1 MSREAHVRFCEHR
14 GVRFPPVTRL
24 IVGFEYQRDAER
36 FLADLRERFTKFN
49 LELHPEKTRLI
60 QFGRFAARDR
70 AVRGLGRPET
80 FDFLGL
86 THICAKSRGGR
97 FMLKRITIS
106 KRMRAKLHTVKDQLH
121 RGRHRPVPEQGRW
134 LASVVR
140 GHLAYYSV
148 PGNIKAVRAFRDQ
161 AIRHW
166 FKALLRRSQRHRLN
180 WERMN
185 RLAVR
190 WLPPARITHPWP
202 STRFAASTSGRS
214 PVR

>member
-1 MSREAHVRFCEHR
+1 MPSSTGGRWKR
-14 GVRFPPVTRL
+14 GDPVGHLR
-24 IVGFEYQRDAER
+24 VPGRCAER
-36 FLADLRERFTKFN
+36 CHHD
-49 LELHPEKTRLI
+49 
-60 QFGRFAARDR
+60 
-70 AVRGLGRPET
+70 GLVGTQPTDQSLPHQRST
-80 FDFLGL
+80 LL

-106 KRMRAKLHTVKDQLH
+106 KRMRSKLHEVEDQLH

-140 GHLAYYSV
+140 GHLAYYAV
-148 PGNIKAVRAFRDQ
+148 PGNIKAARAFRDQ

-166 FKALLRRSQRHRLN
+166 FKALRRRSQRHRLN

-190 WLPPARITHPWP
+190 WLPPARIMHPWP
-202 STRFAASTSGRS
+202 STRFAASPQGRS